1 MQVNSRNKG
10 VNERE
15 MNRQDV
21 PIVPAHLIEQLPGFS
36 CATDYSLEKPV

>member
-21 PIVPAHLIEQLPGFS
+21 PIVSAHLLVQLPGFA
-36 CATDYSLEKPV
+36 CATAYSLEKLV